1 MALSDNLIHYWKL
14 DGNSSDSIGAQ
25 SGTDSNITYSTTNAL
40 IGQRAGFSSGSFS
53 RIIMNGYTP
62 TLTNFS
68 LSLWFYVTST
78 SFSQRL
84 VGTRNGS
91 GWEIITS
98 GTKIDI
104 YGNNGSNY
112 FIETT
117 NDVILN
123 NWNHIVITDNGTNLY
138 LNGTPTN
145 GSIPVNANSNLTF
158 GIYAGDL
165 FTGPFNGNQDE
176 IGIWSRSLTSA
187 EVTTLYNG
195 GAGITTPF
203 PSPLTSNASFLN
215 LMV

>member
-1 MALSDNLIHYWKL
+1 MALSTNLIHYWKL
-14 DGNSSDSIGAQ
+14 DGNSTDSIGSQ
-25 SGTDSNITYSTTNAL
+25 SGTDANITYSATGAL
-40 IGQRAGFSSGSFS
+40 IGQRAGFNGTNS
-53 RIIMNGYTP
+53 RIVMSGYAP

-68 LSLWFYVTST
+68 LSLWFYVTAT
-78 SFSQRL
+78 SYSQRI
-84 VGTRNGS
+84 VGTRNGT

-104 YGNNGSNY
+104 YGNNGSNF

-117 NDVILN
+117 NTVNLN
-123 NWNHIVITDNGTNLY
+123 TWNHIVITDNGTNLY

-165 FTGPFNGNQDE
+165 FTGPYTGNLDE
-176 IGIWSRSLTSA
+176 IGIWSRALTSA

-203 PSPLTSNASFLN
+203 PSLSSGASFLY